1 MNPLWLAL
9 ALTVGLLGLRCT
21 RASPERPSVLPY
33 DRPAY
38 DAPLVTDDGASHTD
52 AGTLDAAVD
61 AAVGDGGARDLVA
74 ADVAAE
80 VRYMSLGDSF
90 TIGTGSTPEQAF
102 PARLAARWM
111 GRCPV
116 TLRNP
121 AVNGYATQDLLDVEL
136 PMVQGFA
143 PTFVTLAVGANDI
156 VRGRSLDEYRQQV
169 RRIYAALAQAGVSAS
184 RVVALPQPDWSL
196 SPAARGFG
204 EPDVI
209 HAQIVSFN
217 GALREESTRAGARY
231 LDLFPLM
238 ERQARAGMIAPD
250 GLHPSAEAH
259 DAWAEELARSL
270 DDVCRLSAR

>member
-1 MNPLWLAL
+1 MNSPWLAL
-9 ALTVGLLGLRCT
+9 LLSVGVFGLRCT
-21 RASPERPSVLPY
+21 RASPERPPVLPY
-33 DRPAY
+33 DRPVY
-38 DAPLVTDDGASHTD
+38 DAPMAAADTTD
-52 AGTLDAAVD
+52 ASALDVTAAD
-61 AAVGDGGARDLVA
+61 ITTGDSGARDITTS
-74 ADVAAE
+74 DVTAE

-90 TIGTGSTPEQAF
+90 TIGTGSSPEQAF
-102 PARLAARWM
+102 PARLVARWQE
-111 GRCPV
+111 RCAV

-136 PMVQGFA
+136 PMVQVFG

-169 RRIYAALAQAGVSAS
+169 RRIYAALAQAGVAAS

-204 EPDVI
+204 EPAVI

-217 GALREESTRAGARY
+217 DALRVESTRLGARY
-231 LDLFPLM
+231 IDLFPLM

-259 DAWAEELARSL
+259 DAWAAELARSL